1 MKRYFDQA
9 LTIFTLLSPTAQ
21 NFGIVEPY
29 PKNIYPIEFTS
40 AKVTCVA
47 YDPSG
52 IKIPEKI
59 LFWRRNRYA
68 DYMEIKPNENLFLER
83 RNEEVLI
90 SGGYTRFF
98 LIQFNLTLV
107 IQFNESEGYHRFSPS
122 RLSSQSRMLL
132 SESRGKKTRNRLKL
146 IPHTELYGMTLGRRV
161 EVSCQRWK
169 ARLITAKL
177 S

>member
-1 MKRYFDQA
+1 M
-9 LTIFTLLSPTAQ
+9 
-21 NFGIVEPY
+21 EPY
-29 PKNIYPIEFTS
+29 PENIYPIEFTS

-52 IKIPEKI
+52 IEIPEKI
-59 LFWRRNRYA
+59 LFFRMSRFA
-68 DYMEIKPNENLFLER
+68 DSTELKPSENLFLEK

-122 RLSSQSRMLL
+122 RLSAQSRMLL
-132 SESRGKKTRNRLKL
+132 TESRGKKTRNRLKL
-146 IPHTELYGMTLGRRV
+146 IPHT
-161 EVSCQRWK
+161 
-169 ARLITAKL
+169 
-177 S
+177 